1 LRETTKQTATTTV
14 ITSNNK
20 NKQKGPNVQTHT
32 QKVVEERERERE
44 RADHRQTDT
53 RDGEEICSNCRVVLH
68 QPTWQ
73 CLSACKEED
82 FVTLVA
88 LPLLF
93 SEYKQTLFFICKRRT
108 CERFP
113 KCIWRHLLIYEYPS
127 PNLVNKE
134 GSDLMVHSHLMSS

>member
-1 LRETTKQTATTTV
+1 LGETTKQTATTTV
-14 ITSNNK
+14 ITSDNK

-32 QKVVEERERERE
+32 QKVVEERE